1 MRNMAVVLIAM
12 TLAPFAFADDAQPTA
27 PKAAPKSPAK
37 SSPSGKVNGQFVDNM
52 SFDQLQKQMLAT
64 QEARL
69 PLVEKEIELRF
80 RAPLK
85 VLGEP
90 ESSALLARY
99 IRSLYE
105 NLVKEGFTKE
115 EALQIASRVP
125 FPPVLSGPPY

>member
-1 MRNMAVVLIAM
+1 LDVKTAVADNQPELRERHMRNMAVVLIAM

-69 PLVEKEIELRF
+69 PL
-80 RAPLK
+80 
-85 VLGEP
+85 
-90 ESSALLARY
+90 
-99 IRSLYE
+99 
-105 NLVKEGFTKE
+105 
-115 EALQIASRVP
+115 
-125 FPPVLSGPPY
+125 